1 MGSAQISFG
10 SPNSK
15 INPSIFTKYC
25 IYLILTIIVGAITT
39 FACNILVLGAG
50 LFSLVYKGIIC
61 VLIPNIIYVL
71 LFYRT
76 EEFKYLYSIGKSM
89 IIKVKGKVALSE

>member
-1 MGSAQISFG
+1 MSVAEYF
-10 SPNSK
+10 K
-15 INPSIFTKYC
+15 KYC

-39 FACNILVLGAG
+39 FTCNILVLGDG
-50 LFSLVYKGIIC
+50 FFSLVYKGIIC

-76 EEFKYLYSIGKSM
+76 EEFKYLYNIGKSM

>member
-1 MGSAQISFG
+1 MGSTKIS
-10 SPNSK
+10 
-15 INPSIFTKYC
+15 

-61 VLIPNIIYVL
+61 VLIPNVIYFL
-71 LFYRT
+71 LFYKT
-76 EEFKYLYSIGKSM
+76 EEFKYLYDIGKSM
-89 IIKVKGKVALSE
+89 IIKIKGKVAFNNL